1 MKKIFL
7 LTLFALFQAGTAFG
21 QHNLPDKPVIQGSK
35 ELPLEMNLLISSY
48 QSLSPESYDK
58 LRTNILNI
66 DRFARTLN
74 KEDLFLIG
82 KIEIYRTLLKNTE
95 LPKALVDGDSQK
107 TLRASLEK
115 TNDPFTKWF
124 LNSLLQDAILLV
136 DNPAFKE
143 YLLRQ
148 NASGLDLNKY
158 RRVIKKSQL
167 IQSWVQKLNPG
178 AEDFQTSLKNLM
190 VPKMEEAMKN
200 IENSFF
206 ILASHAR
213 LEPLPPAVTDE
224 KDLMFFAIKTETI
237 KTAPKKTIAPKEKT
251 VEDILGPLT
260 EEKPAILPA
269 PSEETWL
276 DEENVPDALKNL
288 PKPSNDAD
296 WLEDF

>member
-1 MKKIFL
+1 MKKFFL
-7 LTLFALFQAGTAFG
+7 LTLFALFQASPVSG
-21 QHNLPDKPVIQGSK
+21 QHNLPDKAFIQGSK

-58 LRTNILNI
+58 LRTYVLSI

-82 KIEIYRTLLKNTE
+82 KIEIYRTFLKNTE
-95 LPKALVDGDSQK
+95 LPKTLVGGDSLK
-107 TLRASLEK
+107 ILRASLEK
-115 TNDPFTKWF
+115 TNDPFAKWL
-124 LNSLLQDAILLV
+124 LNSLIQDAVLLV
-136 DNPAFKE
+136 ENPIFKE

-167 IQSWVQKLNPG
+167 IQSWVQKLNPE
-178 AEDFQTSLKNLM
+178 AEDFQTTLKNIL

-237 KTAPKKTIAPKEKT
+237 KTAPKKAIPSKEKT

-260 EEKPAILPA
+260 EEKPAILPS
-269 PSEETWL
+269 PSEETWI
-276 DEENVPDALKNL
+276 DEENVPEALKNL

-296 WLEDF
+296 WLQDF